1 MSMPSLS
8 IKFSREYGNHQAGA
22 VVSFPEGMARHL
34 VDSGLATFVATPE
47 PVELPV
53 ERAVATPDESVER
66 ADGPRR
72 GRRPAN

>member
-1 MSMPSLS
+1 MPTVS
-8 IKFSREYGNHQAGA
+8 IKFRADYGDHAAGA
-22 VVSFPEGMARHL
+22 TVQLPEGMARHL
-34 VDSGLATFVATPE
+34 VDCGLATFVATPE

-53 ERAVATPDESVER
+53 ERAVATPDDSVER

>member
-1 MSMPSLS
+1 
-8 IKFSREYGNHQAGA
+8 
-22 VVSFPEGMARHL
+22 MARHL

-53 ERAVATPDESVER
+53 ERAVATPDDSVER